1 MHAYCEWAAV
11 FCWHP
16 LSLELKDIG
25 WMEDIQWLPPRGVD
39 CSVQRL
45 FIDLLQPRR
54 VRLQQTDRQTDRQI
68 DRLTGQRMP
77 VSSTVQYNRL
87 SLTRVES

>member
-1 MHAYCEWAAV
+1 MQGRPLYDIGAMHAYSEWAVV

-25 WMEDIQWLPPRGVD
+25 WMEDIQRLPSRSVD
-39 CSVQRL
+39 CNVQRL

-54 VRLQQTDRQTDRQI
+54 VRLQQTDTQTDSVCRSAVLI
-68 DRLTGQRMP
+68 
-77 VSSTVQYNRL
+77 
-87 SLTRVES
+87 